1 MTNRRSTWLRT
12 IVLVMFA
19 ACGPTPPKQH
29 GHSGG
34 DGDPNGIPADVA
46 QALAALPD
54 ATVLMWTAVGL
65 PTYVVGEMCKVG
77 AMQSDDPATAEA
89 ALRPMLQPV
98 LSPFRLHTTDLP

>member
-1 MTNRRSTWLRT
+1 MMRSRSMWLRT

-34 DGDPNGIPADVA
+34 DGDPNGIPTDVA

-54 ATVLMWTAVGL
+54 ATVLMWTPDGL
-65 PTYVVGEMCKVG
+65 PTYIVGEMGKVG
-77 AMQSDDPATAEA
+77 VMQDNDPVAAEG
-89 ALRPMLQPV
+89 ALRPMLTPV
-98 LSPFRLHTTDLP
+98 LAPFRLHTSD